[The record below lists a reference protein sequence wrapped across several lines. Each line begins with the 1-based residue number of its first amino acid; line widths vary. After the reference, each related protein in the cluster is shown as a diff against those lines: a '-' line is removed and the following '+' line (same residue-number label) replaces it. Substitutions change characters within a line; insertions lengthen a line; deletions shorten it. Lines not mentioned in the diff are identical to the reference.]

1 MVSVFGKV
9 NSGKVLRN
17 SIFLKTNTHK
27 MYNLLN
33 WKLIRTKISTVQ
45 KRQVKYVSN
54 TKDSKKAFTESIT

>member
-1 MVSVFGKV
+1 
-9 NSGKVLRN
+9 
-17 SIFLKTNTHK
+17 